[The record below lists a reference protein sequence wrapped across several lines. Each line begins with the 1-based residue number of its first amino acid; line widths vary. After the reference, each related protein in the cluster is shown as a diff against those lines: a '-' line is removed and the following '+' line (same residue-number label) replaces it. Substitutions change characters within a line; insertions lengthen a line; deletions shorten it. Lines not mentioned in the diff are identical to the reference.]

1 MTDDEKTEQ
10 TTSSGTRP
18 PFSASNLAALKIG
31 SRSPRVYGRVA
42 ERISED
48 LLEALPHLAAFPE
61 ELAALAST
69 EAIAALLRIELA
81 GGARDKNGDVRFSL
95 LDRYF
100 RAEAAAAKRRDAIG
114 LSPLGEAVL
123 ARERASAAAIASH
136 VDLEALAARG
146 RAALDAHQPD
156 LVLAAVQ
163 EVKDEYAA
171 ERDANAAEWNAR
183 TQDSRPAL
191 PSEPVEGIPE
201 LEKEN

>member
-48 LLEALPHLAAFPE
+48 LLEALPE

-81 GGARDKNGDVRFSL
+81 GGARDKNGDVRFAL

-171 ERDANAAEWNAR
+171 ERAATATEWNAR